1 MYSFMKENKYIDPM
15 KNYFPKS
22 AIRLFVSCLILSA
35 TVITACTDDDEEY
48 IVSINKGTVN
58 FSKDVT
64 VSQFVVTSSG
74 EWKIQGDKLELQ
86 YGTNSALG
94 EWYMIDPVTG
104 LKGAPVI
111 IRLKEDID
119 KEKEYSSTLDVI
131 GKHNRV
137 TVNLLY
143 TPQQT
148 AQ

>member
-1 MYSFMKENKYIDPM
+1 M

-22 AIRLFVSCLILSA
+22 AIRLFLSCLILSA

-48 IVSINKGTVN
+48 MVSTDKGTVN
-58 FSKDVT
+58 FSKDIAI
-64 VSQFVVTSSG
+64 SQFVVVSSG
-74 EWKIQGDKLELQ
+74 EWEIRGDKLEILF
-86 YGTNSALG
+86 GTNAAVG
-94 EWYMIDPVTG
+94 EWYMIDPASG
-104 LKGAPVI
+104 LEGAPVI

-119 KEKEYSSTLDVI
+119 KEKEYSSTLNVI
-131 GKHNRV
+131 GKYNRI